1 MEISEETKKIEKA
14 LDENI
19 IKLIDDVNSV
29 WKQSNCKYQL
39 SKELPKTAFKKSE
52 LIKGRS
58 WGGGEYSFDTIRLDV
73 GENGIKIC
81 VLNGEYYH
89 ASKGIFKNDKND
101 NHLAYSSG
109 GHDSISTN
117 NIDFKFF
124 LAANA
129 DVILNIT
136 TELTNEYLQKQQI
149 AAEKKVQETKDF
161 EEHSKALAEELG
173 IEPVSQQVITEDDK
187 QSISEPT
194 KIEVDGKVIECKNG
208 LVEGFK
214 NAVRQNNQL
223 IKDYNSLVKD
233 FNSLAEE
240 VDKLRQQLQNH
251 NHSNKPSSYS

>member
-19 IKLIDDVNSV
+19 INLIDDVNSV
-29 WKQSNCKYQL
+29 WKQSNYKYQL

-73 GENGIKIC
+73 GDNGINIC
-81 VLNGEYYH
+81 VLNDEYYH
-89 ASKGIFKNDKND
+89 ASKGIWKND
-101 NHLAYSSG
+101 NSLSYSKG

-124 LAANA
+124 LAANT

-187 QSISEPT
+187 QYISEPT
-194 KIEVDGKVIECKNG
+194 KIEVDGKIIECKNG

-214 NAVRQNNQL
+214 NVVRQNNEL
-223 IKDYNSLVKD
+223 IKDYNSLVQD
-233 FNSLAEE
+233 FNSLADE